1 MKKLI
6 SLLLVLVM
14 AISLCA
20 CTGSGE
26 TDATGDGAAAAQEG
40 LQIGYAKIDITPDFS
55 VGLGGYSDA
64 ETRRSEGF
72 RTYIYATCIAAT
84 YGEETILMF
93 TIDNCA
99 ASRTVANKIRNVVS
113 PATGIPENKIFVGAT
128 HCHSC
133 PSLTT
138 SDDAGAKYYQLLL
151 DATVK
156 GATDAL
162 ADRSSAKMEAG
173 TQIIEGMNFVRHYEM
188 ADGTY
193 AGSNFGDFSKQIVGH
208 ATKNDPQ
215 LVLVKFDRGEDKKDV
230 LMVNW
235 QAHPDR
241 GSEIGRNLIAASWV
255 GPLRDELEKLCGMHV
270 AYFTG
275 ASGNQNQDSK
285 ILEEMNN
292 LDWEQY
298 GIKMGQLINEALPCL
313 KPTEG
318 SGIKVHNMM
327 FDAPIDHTWD
337 HLLNEAKEVYDLW
350 KSAGKSAGDALGKTY
365 NFTSSYQARAIISRA
380 GKPVSEQ
387 LEVNAFS
394 ICGVGFTTGTYE
406 MFSDQSN
413 YVKENSPFDVTVIIT
428 GNSGYIPSRA
438 AYDYRSYEADTG
450 MYAPG
455 TAESLA
461 ENYVDMLNKVK

>member
-20 CTGSGE
+20 CAGSGE
-26 TDATGDGAAAAQEG
+26 GGEGGSAEAAGG

-64 ETRRSEGF
+64 ETRRSEGYV
-72 RTYIYATCIAAT
+72 TYIYATCVAVT
-84 YGEETILMF
+84 YDDETILLF

-99 ASRTVANKIRNVVS
+99 ASSTVANKIRNVVS
-113 PATGIPENKIFVGAT
+113 PATGISEDKIFVGAT

-156 GATDAL
+156 GATEAL
-162 ADRSSAKMEAG
+162 ADRAAAKMEAG
-173 TQIIEGMNFVRHYEM
+173 TQEIPGMNFVRHYEM

-208 ATKNDPQ
+208 ATKNDPG
-215 LVLVKFDRGEDKKDV
+215 LVLVKFDREGDKKDV

-255 GPLRDELEKLCGMHV
+255 GPLRDELESLCGMNV

-275 ASGNQNQDSK
+275 ASGNQNMDSNIPTDK
-285 ILEEMNN
+285 HNLEW
-292 LDWEQY
+292 DAY
-298 GIKMGQLINEALPCL
+298 GLKMGQLVNEALSCL
-313 KPTEG
+313 QPVTG
-318 SGIKVHNMM
+318 SGIKTYGQM
-327 FDAPIDHTWD
+327 FEVDIDHSWD
-337 HLLNEAKEVYDLW
+337 HMLDAANEVYALW
-350 KSAGKSAGDALGKTY
+350 KSTNKSAGDALGKQY
-365 NFTSSYQARAIISRA
+365 GFTSSYQSRAIKSRA
-380 GKPVSEQ
+380 AMGETAT
-387 LEVNAFS
+387 LEVNAFC
-394 ICGVGFTTGTYE
+394 IGGVGFTTGTYE
-406 MFSDQSN
+406 MFSTN
-413 YVKENSPFDVTVIIT
+413 AMFVKENSPFAVTFLMT
-428 GNSGYIPSRA
+428 GNSGYIPSEQA
-438 AYDYRSYEADTG
+438 FEYRCYEADTG
-450 MYAPG
+450 YYAKG
-455 TAESLA
+455 TAEKLA
-461 ENYVDMLNKVK
+461 DNYVKMLQDIK

>member
-1 MKKLI
+1 MKKLL
-6 SLLLVLVM
+6 SLLLALVM
-14 AISLCA
+14 VISLCA
-20 CTGSGE
+20 CADS
-26 TDATGDGAAAAQEG
+26 GDGDNGGDQAAAAGG

-64 ETRRSEGF
+64 ETRRSEGYV
-72 RTYIYATCIAAT
+72 TYIYATCIAVT
-84 YGEETILMF
+84 YDEETILLF

-99 ASRTVANKIRNVVS
+99 AAAGVANRIRGVVS

-138 SDDAGAKYYQLLL
+138 SDEAGTKYYQLLL
-151 DATVK
+151 DATVE
-156 GATDAL
+156 GATQAM
-162 ADRSSAKMEAG
+162 ADRSPAKMEAG
-173 TQIIEGMNFVRHYEM
+173 TQEIPGMNFVRHYEM

-193 AGSNFGDFSKQIVGH
+193 AGSNFGDFSKTIVGH
-208 ATKNDPQ
+208 ATVNDPG
-215 LVLVKFDRGEDKKDV
+215 LVLVKFDREGDKKDV

-255 GPLRDELEKLCGMHV
+255 GPLRDELESLCGMNV

-285 ILEEMNN
+285 IVSEMNN
-292 LDWEQY
+292 LNWKDY
-298 GIKMGQLINEALPCL
+298 GVKMGQLINDALPCL
-313 KPTEG
+313 KPVEG
-318 SGIKVHNMM
+318 TGIKVHNMM

-380 GKPVSEQ
+380 GKPASEK

-413 YVKENSPFDVTVIIT
+413 YVKEHSPFEITFLIT
-428 GNSGYIPSRA
+428 GNSGYIPSRE
-438 AYDYRSYEADTG
+438 AYEYRSYEADTG